1 MSRPADR
8 VRAATAPAA
17 PAPTGP
23 VPTGPAPTGSVPT
36 AAVPTAPQRTVD
48 LPEAPALGSLYRSA
62 LTAAGRGAV
71 VGRLGPRDGAARRGP
86 VALPDVAYAVRGVRA
101 DADRLTAYQHLLGEP
116 GTDALPAGFVHV
128 LAFPVATALMVR
140 DDFPLPLLGLV
151 HLANRVEQRTE
162 LRLGDVL
169 QVRAWACGLRAHGSG
184 TQVDLVT
191 EVGTDG
197 GIAWR
202 GVSTYLAKGVR
213 LDARGHDADDADDDD
228 RARHSR
234 DAGGGPRP
242 SRDADEAA
250 RSTDDQDRPS
260 PAPER
265 PPFEPPAPTASWRL
279 PADTGRRY
287 AAVSGDVNPI
297 HLWAPAARAFGF
309 HGAIAHG
316 MYTAARALAT
326 VGAARGESFTW
337 SVEFAAPVVLPA
349 TVAVRVAADGLGAGH
364 RLTLWDPRRGRPH
377 LTGSV
382 TPS

>member
-1 MSRPADR
+1 MSG
-8 VRAATAPAA
+8 PAA
-17 PAPTGP
+17 PAP
-23 VPTGPAPTGSVPT
+23 AE
-36 AAVPTAPQRTVD
+36 PQRTVD
-48 LPEAPALGSLYRSA
+48 LPEAPALGSLYRRA
-62 LTAAGRGAV
+62 LTAAARGAV
-71 VGRLGPRDGAARRGP
+71 VGRLGSRAGAPLSGP
-86 VALPDVAYAVRGVRA
+86 AVLPDVAYAVRGVRA

-128 LAFPVATALMVR
+128 LAFPVATALMAR

-162 LRLGDVL
+162 LQLGDVL
-169 QVRAWACGLRAHGSG
+169 HVRAWASGLRAHASG

-197 GIAWR
+197 EIAWR

-213 LDARGHDADDADDDD
+213 LAAQDADG
-228 RARHSR
+228 RHG
-234 DAGGGPRP
+234 A
-242 SRDADEAA
+242 
-250 RSTDDQDRPS
+250 
-260 PAPER
+260 APER
-265 PPFEPPAPTASWRL
+265 PPFEPPVPTASWRL

-316 MYTAARALAT
+316 MYTAARALAA
-326 VGAARGESFTW
+326 VGAARGGSFTW

-349 TVAVRVAADGLGAGH
+349 TVAVRVATDGPGAGH
-364 RLTLWDPRRGRPH
+364 GLTVWDPRRGRPH
-377 LTGSV
+377 LTGAV
-382 TPS
+382 APS

>member
-1 MSRPADR
+1 MNVPADR

-17 PAPTGP
+17 AVPA
-23 VPTGPAPTGSVPT
+23 
-36 AAVPTAPQRTVD
+36 AAVPADPVPAAAPPTAPRHTVD
-48 LPEAPALGSLYRSA
+48 LPEVPALGSLYRRA

-71 VGRLGPRDGAARRGP
+71 VGRLGPRAGAARRGP
-86 VALPDVAYAVRGVRA
+86 AVLPDVAYAVRGVRA
-101 DADRLTAYQHLLGEP
+101 DPDRLTAYQHLLGEP

-162 LRLGDVL
+162 LRLGDSL
-169 QVRAWACGLRAHGSG
+169 DVRAWAAGLRAHASG

-197 GIAWR
+197 EVVWR

-213 LDARGHDADDADDDD
+213 LATPGGAADDDD
-228 RARHSR
+228 RVRGSRHT
-234 DAGGGPRP
+234 
-242 SRDADEAA
+242 ADELHPGHAP
-250 RSTDDQDRPS
+250 DRL
-260 PAPER
+260 
-265 PPFEPPAPTASWRL
+265 PFEPPAPTASWRL

-316 MYTAARALAT
+316 MYTAARALAG
-326 VGAARGESFTW
+326 VGAAHGGAFTW

-349 TVAVRVAADGLGAGH
+349 TVAVRVAPDGLGTGH

-382 TPS
+382 VPA